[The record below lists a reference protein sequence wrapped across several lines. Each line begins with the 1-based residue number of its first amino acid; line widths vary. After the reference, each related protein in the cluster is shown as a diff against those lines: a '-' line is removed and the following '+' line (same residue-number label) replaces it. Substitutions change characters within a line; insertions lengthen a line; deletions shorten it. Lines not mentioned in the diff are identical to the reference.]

1 LAVSETIIL
10 KEDKP
15 MIQEVLPIEKPTLE
29 KVQKQ
34 FETWRNTRK
43 IRGPIPEELWEAA
56 IKLSEDYSIGKIS
69 SALRLGHRELKKRV
83 GRAPNSKDTLRGDLA
98 THFVEVNVTDPLYR
112 VECRVEMEDHKG
124 ARMKM
129 YMKGRVDA
137 EELARIFWEKNR

>member
-1 LAVSETIIL
+1 LAISGTIIL

-15 MIQEVLPIEKPTLE
+15 MIQKVLPIEKPTLE

-43 IRGPIPEELWEAA
+43 IRGPIPEELWESA
-56 IKLSEDYSIGKIS
+56 IKLSKDYSIGKIS
-69 SALRLGHRELKKRV
+69 RALRLSHSDLKERV
-83 GRAPNSKDTLRGDLA
+83 GAPNSKNTFGGDLA